1 MGKREPTETGKAIQ
15 SIMELKGF
23 GTNSLADA
31 MGKTPNVVC
40 ERIYMKNISVEKLA
54 ETIRV
59 MGYKIMLVP
68 RGTKGKDFF
77 DVGSD
82 LK

>member
-1 MGKREPTETGKAIQ
+1 MAKMVPTETGKAIQ

-31 MGKTPNVVC
+31 MGKSPALVC
-40 ERIYMKNISVEKLA
+40 ERIYQKNISVDKLS
-54 ETIRV
+54 EMLRV

-68 RGTKGKDFF
+68 RGTKGNGFF
-77 DVGSD
+77 DVG
-82 LK
+82 

>member
-15 SIMELKGF
+15 AIMELKGM
-23 GTNSLADA
+23 GTNALADA
-31 MGKTPNVVC
+31 MGKSPNVVC
-40 ERIYMKNISVEKLA
+40 ERIYMENISVKKLE

-68 RGTKGKDFF
+68 RGTKGNGFF
-77 DVGSD
+77 DVG
-82 LK
+82 